1 MDIKKIFSLGKEYK
15 KEKVIKNFFN
25 TSNPKKVLL
34 SYIKDVFENNNNIN
48 QTHTNRLTSYLI
60 AETISN
66 LGYNVDIINWQDSI
80 ENEFDD
86 YDFIIGLGPSLE
98 HALTF
103 RKHKSPKVI
112 WFGTGCN
119 PLFSNQITLKRISE
133 FYKKTN
139 HVMLQSSR
147 YIKEDWP
154 LQHEIADWII
164 LHGDKFAKA
173 TYRGF
178 NIDTINAP
186 VFINHTISRQT
197 NNWQDARKNYLWFGN
212 GGLIHKG
219 LDITIDAFKNLPELN
234 LHICGNIEQEPDFYE
249 YYKDDLTDRKNI
261 IYHGFINTQSEE
273 FKNIL
278 KTCAFVVF
286 PSASEGNSPSVITC
300 MANGGLI
307 PIVSK
312 NADVDIKD
320 YGIEIESLNEE
331 AITKAINISQNIS
344 ISELEHRCSQ
354 IISTCNLYHK
364 FDYFKSDFKKKLMT
378 AFHC

>member
-1 MDIKKIFSLGKEYK
+1 MNIKKFFSSRKEHK
-15 KEKVIKNFFN
+15 KEKVIKNFFK
-25 TSNPKKVLL
+25 TSNPKKALL

-48 QTHTNRLTSYLI
+48 QSHTNRLTSYLI

-80 ENEFDD
+80 ENEFYE

-98 HALTF
+98 HVLTF
-103 RKHKSPKVI
+103 RKDKLPKVI

-119 PLFSNQITLKRISE
+119 PLFSNRITLQRTTD
-133 FYKKTN
+133 FYKKATQ
-139 HVMLQSSR
+139 VLLQSSR

-164 LHGDKFAKA
+164 LHGSTFAKS
-173 TYRGF
+173 TYRDY
-178 NIDTINAP
+178 NIDTIHAP
-186 VFINHTISRQT
+186 VFINHTVNREKNDWNSGK
-197 NNWQDARKNYLWFGN
+197 ANYLWFGN

-219 LDITIDAFKNLPELN
+219 LDLTIDAFKNLSHLN
-234 LHICGNIEQEPDFYE
+234 LHICGNIEQESDFYE
-249 YYKDDLTDRKNI
+249 YYREDLTNRKNI
-261 IYHGFINTQSEE
+261 IYHGFVDTQSEE

-278 KTCAFVVF
+278 KTCAFAVF

-320 YGIEIESLNEE
+320 YGIEIESLDEE
-331 AITKAINISQNIS
+331 SIIKAINASQEISTA
-344 ISELEHRCSQ
+344 ELENRAER
-354 IISTCNLYHK
+354 IITDCNLYHS
-364 FDYFKSDFKKKLMT
+364 FDYFKKDLQIKLLNIL
-378 AFHC
+378 